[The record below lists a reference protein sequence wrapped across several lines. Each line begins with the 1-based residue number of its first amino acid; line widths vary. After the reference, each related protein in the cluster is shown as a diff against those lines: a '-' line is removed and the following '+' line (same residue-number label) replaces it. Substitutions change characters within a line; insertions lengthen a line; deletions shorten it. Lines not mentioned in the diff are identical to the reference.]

1 MQGLVGKPGRV
12 VIDPTNGYRNPAP
25 TDALTSRIGRMN
37 PVGAPLM
44 EGSEVKEYCVLA
56 MQMGKSLKP

>member
-1 MQGLVGKPGRV
+1 MVDIV
-12 VIDPTNGYRNPAP
+12 PTKGYRNPAP
-25 TDALTSRIGRMN
+25 TEALTSLIGRVN

-44 EGSEVKEYCVLA
+44 EGSEVTERWVLA